1 MMDAARERL
10 PGLLQMLKASDVDAL
25 LCTLPINILAVSG
38 YWPVVGTSVALV
50 LNDGRVMLIV
60 PKDEEELAR
69 NSFAVRIY
77 TFKPSPL
84 DKITT
89 AACAVR
95 EPLEGIFREA
105 GLGEGNGSFRLG
117 VDQGET
123 SVPAS
128 YAAMHLYR
136 ADILN
141 AISAV
146 SPEAELAPT
155 NVQLDRLRS
164 IKTNAQLA
172 KIRTACQLVET
183 AFRKGASE
191 LKPGLTEFDAAALFR
206 TPLSTAI
213 PKFPGVE
220 RADGF
225 VSCMSG
231 RNSALAHGAYARSR
245 SKHIEEHDLILTH
258 CNSYADGYWT
268 DITRT
273 FVIGRPTD
281 RQSAMYDAVF
291 AARDAALRA
300 IAPGKSASEVDHAA
314 RSVLESRGFGDN
326 FKHSTGHGVGFSAI
340 DPDALPRLHPKSP
353 DVLEPGMVLNVEPA
367 IYIQNFGGIRHCD
380 MAAVTA
386 HGAELLT
393 PFFTR
398 IEDMILSA

>member
-1 MMDAARERL
+1 
-10 PGLLQMLKASDVDAL
+10 MLKASEADAL
-25 LCTLPINILAVSG
+25 LCTLPINIVAVSG

-50 LNDGRVMLIV
+50 LHDGQVRLIV
-60 PKDEEELAR
+60 PEDEEDLAK
-69 NSFAVRIY
+69 AGYAERIY
-77 TFKPSPL
+77 TFKPSTL

-89 AACAVR
+89 AACTVR
-95 EPLEGIFREA
+95 EPLDALFRDAGIGKGR
-105 GLGEGNGSFRLG
+105 GSFRLG

-146 SPEAELAPT
+146 APDAELAPT
-155 NVQLDRLRS
+155 NSQLDKLRS
-164 IKTNAQLA
+164 VKTGVQLA
-172 KIRTACQLVET
+172 KIRTACQLAET
-183 AFRKGASE
+183 AFRRGARA
-191 LKPGLTEFDAAALFR
+191 LKPGLTEFEAAALFR

-213 PKFPGVE
+213 PQFPGVE
-220 RADGF
+220 RADGL

-231 RNSALAHGAYARSR
+231 LNSAHASGAYARSR
-245 SKHIEEHDLILTH
+245 SKKIEERQLILTH

-273 FVIGRPTD
+273 FVIGKPTD
-281 RQSAMYDAVF
+281 RQRAMYDAVF

-314 RSVLESRGFGDN
+314 RSLLESRGFGKN
-326 FKHSTGHGVGFSAI
+326 FKHATGHGVGFSAI

-353 DVLEPGMVLNVEPA
+353 DVLEPGMVFNVEPA
-367 IYIQNFGGIRHCD
+367 IYIDDIGGIRHCD
-380 MAAVTA
+380 MVAVTA
-386 HGAELLT
+386 NGPELLT
-393 PFFTR
+393 PFLTR
-398 IEDMILSA
+398 IEDLILDA